1 MKIVVLAGG
10 LSPERDVSLSSGA
23 LIAGALAR
31 CGHRALLLDL
41 CFGAQER
48 DFDAAYEAQTQEARR
63 CDVPDSEPDLQA
75 LRDAGARPVGEHVVE
90 ICAGADVTFLALHG
104 DIGEN
109 GMLQALFAIHGI
121 RHTGTGYAGSLLAMD
136 KSLTKQLLRESGILT
151 PDWRTADLREGDVP
165 ADLPCPCVIKPC
177 GCGSSV
183 GVSIVDTPAQLAEA
197 VEYARRYEQTILIEE
212 KIEGR
217 EFSVG
222 VLDGKALPAIE
233 IIPRAGF
240 YDYRNKYQSGLTEE
254 VCPADIPAETE
265 AALRAAAL
273 RVHRALRLGSYSR
286 IDFILRADGAAFCLE
301 ANTLPGMTPT
311 SLLPQE
317 AAAAGISYDGLC
329 QRIVELA
336 LRPDGRKNR

>member
-10 LSPERDVSLSSGA
+10 ISPERDVSLSSGA
-23 LIAGALAR
+23 LIAGALTR
-31 CGHRALLLDL
+31 RGHQALLLDL
-41 CFGAQER
+41 CFGADAR
-48 DFDAAYEAQTQEARR
+48 GFDAAYAAQARNTR
-63 CDVPDSEPDLQA
+63 SYAVPDSEPDLDA
-75 LRDAGARPVGEHVVE
+75 LRAAGARRIGKNVVE
-90 ICAGADVTFLALHG
+90 ICADADVVFLALHG

-136 KSLTKQLLRESGILT
+136 KTLTKQLLRETGILT
-151 PDWRTADLREGDVP
+151 PAWRTVD
-165 ADLPCPCVIKPC
+165 PCCGSIPEDTPYPCVVKPC

-183 GVSIVDTPAQLAEA
+183 GVSIVDTPAQLAQA
-197 VEYARRYEQTILIEE
+197 VDRARKYEQTVLIEE

-240 YDYRNKYQSGLTEE
+240 YDYKNKYQAGLTEE

-265 AALRAAAL
+265 TDLRTAAL

-286 IDFILRADGAAFCLE
+286 VDFILRADGAAFCLE

-317 AAAAGISYDGLC
+317 AAAAGISYDELC

-336 LRPDGRKNR
+336 LRPEGRKK